1 METRRQDL
9 LNKLEAAA
17 NKSVRTND
25 DLGSLIDA
33 LHSLG
38 FQILYGLP
46 RELQFRAA
54 FHMCE
59 RYLPIFEKKQ
69 PGSTWV
75 RQLLGD
81 IDAWHRA
88 EGDATPDAP
97 DDSDSADT
105 TYHCGFS
112 DLLVGYRH
120 RDHPACLTAGVCGM
134 ITHVVG
140 ARARNVWLADD
151 AIAAR
156 IEQEKDAFRRM
167 KDAYYLT
174 EDGTYREEEEDG
186 PREPEYFYQLWK
198 SEHNAYDNLAYQ
210 AVYCRECLHVVEWLR
225 AEEVW
230 KYPEPDDL
238 DAMRHG
244 LKRWEECECTFLTPI
259 YVERGNSLN
268 DSPE

>member
-1 METRRQDL
+1 MENRRQDL
-9 LNKLEAAA
+9 LNQLEAAT
-17 NKSVRTND
+17 KKPVRTDD
-25 DLGSLIDA
+25 DLVSLNHEF
-33 LHSLG
+33 HSLG

-46 RELQFRAA
+46 EELQFRAA
-54 FHMCE
+54 FHSCE

-88 EGDATPDAP
+88 EGDATPDGP
-97 DDSDSADT
+97 DESDSADT
-105 TYHCGFS
+105 HYHCGFT
-112 DLLVGYRH
+112 DLLVGYRY

-134 ITHVVG
+134 IIHVVW
-140 ARARNVWLADD
+140 ARAGNVFLADD

-156 IEQEKDAFRRM
+156 IEQEEDAFRRM

-174 EDGTYREEEEDG
+174 EDGTYRDEEEDG
-186 PREPEYFYQLWK
+186 PREPKYFHDLLK
-198 SEHNAYDNLAYQ
+198 PEHSAFDNVAFQ

-230 KYPEPDDL
+230 KYPEPNDL

-244 LKRWEECECTFLTPI
+244 LKRWEECECTFLTPT
-259 YVERGNSLN
+259 YVERGNTL
-268 DSPE
+268 DDTPE

>member
-1 METRRQDL
+1 MDNRRQNL
-9 LNKLEAAA
+9 VNQLEAAA
-17 NKSVRTND
+17 EKGVRTRD
-25 DLGSLIDA
+25 DLVSLIDA

-38 FQILYGLP
+38 FQVMYGLP
-46 RELQFRAA
+46 EELQFRAA

-69 PGSTWV
+69 PHSTWA

-81 IDAWHRA
+81 IGAWHRA

-97 DDSDSADT
+97 DDSDSADGN
-105 TYHCGFS
+105 YQFGFG

-134 ITHVVG
+134 ITHVVA
-140 ARARNVWLADD
+140 ARARNVFLADD
-151 AIAAR
+151 PEVIR
-156 IEQEKDAFRRM
+156 FEKEDRDWWATWGDIDEALWPPQPESMFQMYRTEHSAF
-167 KDAYYLT
+167 
-174 EDGTYREEEEDG
+174 
-186 PREPEYFYQLWK
+186 
-198 SEHNAYDNLAYQ
+198 DNVAFQ

-244 LKRWEECECTFLTPI
+244 LKRWEDCECTFLTPT
-259 YVERGNSLN
+259 YVERGNSPDDN
-268 DSPE
+268 PE